1 MKNTKTRILQTALH
15 LFNDLGLPKVTLR
28 TIAKEMGISQGNLN
42 YHFKK
47 REDILEALYHDL
59 VSKMDILV
67 EQMQGSGFSLQAL
80 YDQQTMMMHHFFDY
94 RFFMLDFVQ
103 IMREQ
108 VNIKNHY
115 MQLTELRILQ
125 FQGLI
130 QGLVELGLMRPEE
143 IEDEYKHFHIRLQI
157 LNDFWLSSAITTQ
170 QLSKALI
177 PTYSMA
183 LFREL
188 YPYLTPKGKTEFQA
202 ISESS

>member
-1 MKNTKTRILQTALH
+1 MKNTKARILQTALH

-59 VSKMDILV
+59 VAKIDQLMES
-67 EQMQGSGFSLQAL
+67 MQGSVFSLQHL
-80 YDQQTMMMHHFFDY
+80 YDQQAVMMEHFFEY

-103 IMREQ
+103 IMREHA
-108 VNIKNHY
+108 NIKNHY
-115 MQLTELRILQ
+115 TQLTELRILQ

-130 QGLVELGLMRPEE
+130 QALVELELMRPGE

-157 LNDFWLSSAITTQ
+157 LNDFWLSSAITTKT
-170 QLSKALI
+170 LSKALI

-188 YPYLTPKGKTEFQA
+188 YPYLTPKGKTAFQA
-202 ISESS
+202 IKY